1 MGKPG
6 SNAKYSTSE
15 LLAILLSREFTDG
28 DIGSAGVNGAIPM
41 AAMRLAQL
49 TRCPNLGILCSYTGF
64 LLHATSTKDFP
75 LYPSNFDYRN
85 IAGAESCVPSPEIF
99 NFKRDFFCASGIQ
112 IDRYGNVNMV
122 AVGDWKKPKF
132 RGPGS
137 AGIPYVSAIANKYL
151 LYFPQQTPKVF
162 VEKVDF
168 ISGIGF
174 YKGSKSRDQFDLP
187 GSGPQKVFT
196 DLGIYDFDPVT
207 KTMRLNSIHPDVT
220 KERIHAATG
229 FLMQISPTLCK
240 TENPTENELFILR
253 TKVDPTGILQSDK

>member
-6 SNAKYSTSE
+6 SEIKYSTSE
-15 LLAILLSREFTDG
+15 FLAVLLSREFTDG
-28 DIGSAGVNGAIPM
+28 EIGSAGANGAIPM

-64 LLHATSTKDFP
+64 LLHSTPTKDFP

-112 IDRYGNVNMV
+112 IDRFGNVNMV

-137 AGIPYVSAIANKYL
+137 AGIPYVSACASKYL

-168 ISGIGF
+168 ISGIG
-174 YKGSKSRDQFDLP
+174 YYRGNNTRDKFALP

-207 KTMRLNSIHPDVT
+207 KTMRLISINPGVAVKD
-220 KERIHAATG
+220 IQNATG
-229 FLMQISPTLCK
+229 FQVLISPKLKQTEPPFNQELSTL
-240 TENPTENELFILR
+240 R
-253 TKVDPTGILQSDK
+253 QQVDPKGLLKS